1 MSKRIA
7 LFPALLLALL
17 VIVATALTW
26 MNFSQALPRSQW
38 AQAAWSPDINVIEQM
53 IFLLQ
58 LVTTSG
64 DFSTGGRGPGA
75 GGRAV
80 SASAA

>member
-17 VIVATALTW
+17 VIAATALTW

-38 AQAAWSPDINVIEQM
+38 AQAAWAPDWMRRLSKSWGCRWCVI
-53 IFLLQ
+53 
-58 LVTTSG
+58 
-64 DFSTGGRGPGA
+64 
-75 GGRAV
+75 
-80 SASAA
+80 ASCS

>member
-26 MNFSQALPRSQW
+26 MNFSQALPRS
-38 AQAAWSPDINVIEQM
+38 V
-53 IFLLQ
+53 
-58 LVTTSG
+58 
-64 DFSTGGRGPGA
+64 GA
-75 GGRAV
+75 GRLVAGY
-80 SASAA
+80 